1 MTEPTVF
8 DAVNAALAEVS
19 GDAPTKTQNTDVDD
33 SPSNPHADAEDQYT
47 ELGVDEAS
55 DKTGEEGGET
65 ETSDGEDAGEDEG
78 TPGKSDGA
86 ADKPADGK
94 GDTDEAKAAAEAAA
108 AAAAKKPDALND
120 PVPKDVAPATQ
131 ERIRTLIK
139 ATKEAETQRAE
150 ATQNLDF
157 IVNGVKG
164 AGMSPAQFGETLSF
178 MSVYNSGNFEKA
190 IEMLEP
196 FLDNMYALAGKERP
210 AHDPL
215 KGFPDLA
222 EAVRVGHM
230 TRQWASQLAASR
242 RQQQTRSTIETSQR
256 TAQEQEAAQ
265 TAEVEKARSEMNAWE
280 IATAAKDPQFEVKKA
295 AILKQSKSI
304 IKRLPPSQ
312 WLGAFQE
319 AYKNAPANP
328 GAALAQ
334 LRKGPVKGKVP
345 DNQPL
350 RARNPAGGG
359 AHAPKNMQDAV
370 FGAIAD
376 LAGSRR

>member
-1 MTEPTVF
+1 MAESKSVF
-8 DAVNAALAEVS
+8 DAVNSALEELTPGVSNAATTTNEDPPA
-19 GDAPTKTQNTDVDD
+19 
-33 SPSNPHADAEDQYT
+33 SNPYADAADAAEDQDT
-47 ELGVDEAS
+47 ELGVAEAGDEV
-55 DKTGEEGGET
+55 GEEGGKT
-65 ETSDGEDAGEDEG
+65 ETGDGEDAGEDEG
-78 TPGKSDGA
+78 AAGKPDGA
-86 ADKPADGK
+86 DGKPADGK

-256 TAQEQEAAQ
+256 TAQEQE
-265 TAEVEKARSEMNAWE
+265 
-280 IATAAKDPQFEVKKA
+280 TAADRGSGEGAQRNERVGNRYGRQGPAIRGKEGRDSQAVKVNH
-295 AILKQSKSI
+295 QT
-304 IKRLPPSQ
+304 PS
-312 WLGAFQE
+312 
-319 AYKNAPANP
+319 
-328 GAALAQ
+328 ALAVVGSISGSVQ
-334 LRKGPVKGKVP
+334 KRPCE
-345 DNQPL
+345 
-350 RARNPAGGG
+350 
-359 AHAPKNMQDAV
+359 
-370 FGAIAD
+370 
-376 LAGSRR
+376 SRRCARTVA